1 MDTKMYKYL
10 SGCISLPQLVCL
22 SLPMTSVL
30 VSVLCFTAA
39 FLSLCLSV
47 QGWGEKYAQECCLG
61 TQEMTGLE
69 CGHKFCA
76 KCWADYLTS
85 KIIDEGMGQ
94 TISCAA
100 FGCDILVDDT
110 TVM

>member
-1 MDTKMYKYL
+1 MPNTNSDFSVACCRVWEPCYNRHTAQSLDTYVN
-10 SGCISLPQLVCL
+10 CIFLRQTSISYVTTGSVC
-22 SLPMTSVL
+22 VC
-30 VSVLCFTAA
+30 V
-39 FLSLCLSV
+39 
-47 QGWGEKYAQECCLG
+47 
-61 TQEMTGLE
+61 QEMTGLE

-76 KCWADYLTS
+76 KCWAEYLTS

-100 FGCDILVDDT
+100 FGCDILVDDA

>member
-1 MDTKMYKYL
+1 
-10 SGCISLPQLVCL
+10 
-22 SLPMTSVL
+22 
-30 VSVLCFTAA
+30 
-39 FLSLCLSV
+39 
-47 QGWGEKYAQECCLG
+47 
-61 TQEMTGLE
+61 MTGLE

-76 KCWADYLTS
+76 KCWADYLTA

-110 TVM
+110 TVMSVVGAYPETFIPFVHHCHVSCCFVVAYPETVVPFVHHCHVSCWCRP

>member
-1 MDTKMYKYL
+1 
-10 SGCISLPQLVCL
+10 
-22 SLPMTSVL
+22 MTSVL